1 MTKIVL
7 KHGTGVP
14 SDTDLEVAEVAI
26 DNVSGAMYTK
36 LADLSVKH
44 LNEGGA
50 SSWNDLTDKPAE
62 FPPESHTQDWST
74 ITNTPADYPPSAH
87 NHDGVYHNGRIFY
100 NPQR

>member
-36 LADLSVKH
+36 LADDSVKH

-50 SSWNDLTDKPAE
+50 SDWGSITGKPTE
-62 FPPESHTQDWST
+62 YPPEDHD
-74 ITNTPADYPPSAH
+74 
-87 NHDGVYHNGRIFY
+87 HDGVYQPVGDYIEDADSDGKQYAR
-100 NPQR
+100 QDGA